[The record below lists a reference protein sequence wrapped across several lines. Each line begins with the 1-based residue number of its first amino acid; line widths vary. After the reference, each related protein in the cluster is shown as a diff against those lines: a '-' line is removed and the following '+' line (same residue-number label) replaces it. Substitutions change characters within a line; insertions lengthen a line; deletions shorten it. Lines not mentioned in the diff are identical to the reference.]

1 MHPSH
6 KTGGM
11 GIFEMQALYLEGKIA
26 SMINWVGL
34 GAPVV
39 DPNLSKVHD
48 ITGYARQPGTMQD
61 DGTISRWANL
71 VVNHLL

>member
-1 MHPSH
+1 
-6 KTGGM
+6 
-11 GIFEMQALYLEGKIA
+11 
-26 SMINWVGL
+26 MINWVGL

-61 DGTISRWANL
+61 DGTISRQL
-71 VVNHLL
+71 GGNHLFNNLDD

>member
-39 DPNLSKVHD
+39 DPNYLKFM
-48 ITGYARQPGTMQD
+48 I
-61 DGTISRWANL
+61 
-71 VVNHLL
+71 